1 MDGATPNLFEREHQ
15 RMDAL
20 LQAHLLDVVA
30 GDFKSA
36 RRRLARW
43 RLALARHID
52 IEQTRLL
59 PHVPEGARWDARV
72 YRLEHERI
80 ALLADEYAERLDA
93 LLARPPR
100 SQRARR
106 QAVLALLDAAHA
118 LRHLIEHHHQREEMA
133 LAHELPLAVQQAA
146 WETARRSTAP

>member
-52 IEQTRLL
+52 I
-59 PHVPEGARWDARV
+59 
-72 YRLEHERI
+72 
-80 ALLADEYAERLDA
+80 
-93 LLARPPR
+93 
-100 SQRARR
+100 
-106 QAVLALLDAAHA
+106 
-118 LRHLIEHHHQREEMA
+118 
-133 LAHELPLAVQQAA
+133 
-146 WETARRSTAP
+146 

>member
-59 PHVPEGARWDARV
+59 PHVPADARWDARV

-80 ALLADEYAERLDA
+80 TLLADEYAAQVQAAAARA
-93 LLARPPR
+93 L
-100 SQRARR
+100 QGQQARR
-106 QAVLALLDAAHA
+106 LAVLGLLDAAHA
-118 LRHLIEHHHQREEMA
+118 LRHLLEHHHQREEMA
-133 LAHELPLAVQQAA
+133 LAHELPLEAQRAVWLQQ
-146 WETARRSTAP
+146 

>member
-59 PHVPEGARWDARV
+59 PHVPADARWDARV

-80 ALLADEYAERLDA
+80 TLLADEYAAQVQAAAARA
-93 LLARPPR
+93 L
-100 SQRARR
+100 QGQQARR
-106 QAVLALLDAAHA
+106 LAVLGLLDAAHA
-118 LRHLIEHHHQREEMA
+118 LRHLLEHHHQREEMA
-133 LAHELPLAVQQAA
+133 LAHELPLEAQRAA
-146 WETARRSTAP
+146 WLQQ

>member
-1 MDGATPNLFEREHQ
+1 MDGAPPNLFEREHQ

-80 ALLADEYAERLDA
+80 ALLADEYA
-93 LLARPPR
+93 ARVQAAAAHAP
-100 SQRARR
+100 QGQQARR
-106 QAVLALLDAAHA
+106 LAVLGLLDAAHA
-118 LRHLIEHHHQREEMA
+118 LRHLLEHHHQREEMA
-133 LAHELPLAVQQAA
+133 LAHELPLEAQRAA
-146 WETARRSTAP
+146 WLQQ